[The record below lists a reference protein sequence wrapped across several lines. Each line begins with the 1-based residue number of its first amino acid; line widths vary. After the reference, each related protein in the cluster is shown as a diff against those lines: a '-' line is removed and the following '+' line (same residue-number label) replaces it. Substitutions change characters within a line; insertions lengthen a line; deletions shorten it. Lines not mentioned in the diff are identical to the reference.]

1 MKKLLALT
9 GMMFLFGCMPKKNNL
24 DGEYELINAMSNAQ
38 ITISFDGNN
47 FAGNSGVNRYFGTF
61 EQSKNN
67 IKFSTAGL
75 TMMMGPENLM
85 QAEQKYLKDLSE
97 VKNFSIKNGNL
108 VLTGDNNIA
117 LEFKLK

>member
-1 MKKLLALT
+1 MLLCACMSKDLKLS
-9 GMMFLFGCMPKKNNL
+9 
-24 DGEYELINAMSNAQ
+24 GEYELVNAPVGSQ
-38 ITISFDGNN
+38 ITILFDGNN

-61 EQSKNN
+61 EQSKND
-67 IKFSTAGL
+67 IKFNTAGL

-85 QAEQKYLKDLSE
+85 QAEQKYLKDLSG
-97 VKNFSIKNGNL
+97 VKNCSIKNGNL